1 MTAAQAVELVRPGD
15 RVWVG
20 SACGTP
26 RALLAALNDLPV
38 PLPGVRLVHFLA
50 NGVTVDGVARYPQE
64 VLFVGSELRGLTRS
78 GQVDYVPVSLSEVPS
93 LVARGQ
99 YRVDVALVQVAP
111 PDEQGM
117 CSLGVTVDVTLAAAL
132 HARTVLAEVNP
143 AMPRTGPATEI
154 PVERIAAFVEVPG
167 PVAEY
172 RHEPVGAAAEAIAL
186 YVARLVPDGATLQ
199 IGLGR
204 VPNEMLRHL
213 SGRRDLRVHSDVV
226 TDGLV
231 DLLDSGAVRR
241 GPGTVVAS
249 MAVGTKRLFDRL
261 HGPQVDFRPLE
272 RLANPVA
279 LTRLERLVS
288 VTQAFA
294 VDLTGQVCADT
305 DDGELYGGVA
315 SQNLMHWAA
324 AHSPGG
330 RAVVCLSTTFPDG
343 TSRIRPSLAPD
354 EAVTI
359 ARSDVH
365 YVVTE
370 YGTAYLFGRSLRE
383 RAVALIELAHPSVR
397 DELLAAAVE
406 RGLVPPGQQLR
417 SRGAYPREEER
428 TVTLRDGRSVLVRP
442 ARTGDAAI
450 LQDLFYRMPPED
462 VYTRFFRHLTSL
474 PLSTA
479 EHMTSVS
486 FDNEVTLLAVEGD
499 WGSER
504 VVGTVSYY
512 RDPTSGQA
520 DVAFM
525 VDPEWKGVGLGTA
538 LRDVIVDVARRRG
551 VVALT
556 ADVLVE
562 NTAMLRLFRTSG
574 LDVEAHTS
582 QGVTEIVLTL

>member
-26 RALLAALNDLPV
+26 RSLLAALNDLPV

-50 NGVTVDGVARYPQE
+50 DGVTVDGAARYPQE
-64 VLFVGSELRGLTRS
+64 VLFVGSELRGLTSS

-93 LVARGQ
+93 LVHRGQ
-99 YRVDVALVQVAP
+99 YRVDVAMVQVAP
-111 PDEQGM
+111 PDEEGM

-132 HARTVLAEVNP
+132 HARTVIAEVNP
-143 AMPRTGPATEI
+143 DMPRTGPATML
-154 PVERIAAFVEVPG
+154 PVERFDALVEVPG
-167 PVAEY
+167 PVTEY
-172 RHEPVGAAAEAIAL
+172 HHEQVGAVAEAIAL

-241 GPGTVVAS
+241 GSGTVVAS

-261 HGPQVDFRPLE
+261 QGPQVDFRPLE
-272 RLANPVA
+272 RLASPVT

-305 DDGELYGGVA
+305 ERGELYGGVA
-315 SQNLMHWAA
+315 SQSLMHWAA

-330 RAVVCLSTTFPDG
+330 RAVVCLSTTFEDG

-359 ARSDVH
+359 PRSDVH

-397 DELLAAAVE
+397 EELLAEAVA
-406 RGLVPPGQQLR
+406 RGLVPDGQQLR

-428 TVTLRDGRSVLVRP
+428 TITLRDGRSVLVRP

-462 VYTRFFRHLTSL
+462 VFTRFFRHLTSL

-512 RDPTSGQA
+512 RDPTSGRA

-538 LRDVIVDVARRRG
+538 LRDVIIDVARRRG

-582 QGVTEIVLTL
+582 RGVTEIVLTL